1 MRGGGEEGERLKRL
15 LTNLHDQEPGHWQVS
30 LLDAV
35 MEGRLPGLAVLYV
48 DVCLHL
54 HQLLH
59 DICGA
64 TPCCQVEGGLACEGE
79 RERDG

>member
-1 MRGGGEEGERLKRL
+1 MKG
-15 LTNLHDQEPGHWQVS
+15 LTNLHDQEASHWQVS

-35 MEGRLPGLAVLYV
+35 MEGRLPGLAVLDV

-59 DICGA
+59 DVSGA
-64 TPCCQVEGGLACEGE
+64 TPSCQVQGGLAWRGGE
-79 RERDG
+79 EMGGE